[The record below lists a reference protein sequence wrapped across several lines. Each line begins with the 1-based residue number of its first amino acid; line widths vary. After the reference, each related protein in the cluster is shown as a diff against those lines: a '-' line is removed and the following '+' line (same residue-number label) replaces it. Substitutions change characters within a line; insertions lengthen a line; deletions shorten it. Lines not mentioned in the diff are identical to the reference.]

1 MYWNH
6 TLVRIVWDGCNSW
19 TLEWIRGLDSELEY
33 GLSFGLMRI

>member
-1 MYWNH
+1 MYRDH
-6 TLVRIVWDGCNSW
+6 TLVRTVWDEWNSW